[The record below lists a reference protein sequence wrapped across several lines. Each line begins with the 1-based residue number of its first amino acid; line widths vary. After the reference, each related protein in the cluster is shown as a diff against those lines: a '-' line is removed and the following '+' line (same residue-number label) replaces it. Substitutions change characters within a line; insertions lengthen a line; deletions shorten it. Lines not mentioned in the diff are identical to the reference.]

1 MSMARHNA
9 AELWGHA
16 QTGIAIAPG
25 EAKPARGGS
34 GVMGWAERAPV
45 GGGMMVVGGLAL
57 AAVGALGA
65 WVLPVGFVGSVILGT
80 MFTIGGGSAFLGAHK
95 LRAGRGMA
103 ALPPATTE
111 TSEAVLI
118 ERARR
123 VHAILDRGGDFTF
136 EVLMAEL
143 RWTERA
149 LVETLVYMKDRGTL
163 VEDLDLDSGQWVY
176 RAQMTDYGQGRAMTL
191 QDRQAQHAALAEREH

>member
-16 QTGIAIAPG
+16 QTGLVRTTGGVEPARAPG
-25 EAKPARGGS
+25 
-34 GVMGWAERAPV
+34 GVLGWAEKAPV
-45 GGGMMVVGGLAL
+45 GGGMMVAGGLAL
-57 AAVGALGA
+57 AAVGVLGA

-95 LRAGRGMA
+95 LRARRGQA
-103 ALPPATTE
+103 ALPPATSE
-111 TSEAVLI
+111 TAESVLI

-136 EVLMAEL
+136 EVLLAEL

-149 LVETLVYMKDRGTL
+149 LVETLVYMKDGGTL

-176 RAQMTDYGQGRAMTL
+176 RAQMTDYGQGRALTL
-191 QDRQAQHAALAEREH
+191 QDRQARQAALAEREH